1 MSLSGTY
8 AITVKTPLGER
19 NSTLNLIVDGSLITG
34 TIVND
39 KGSFDLTNGTV
50 NDHQIEFDTVLST
63 MLGELKAHIQCT
75 IIDDSLTGMIKLSL
89 GEFQVI
95 GHKTDTI

>member
-8 AITVKTPLGER
+8 AITVKTPLGDR

-50 NDHQIEFDTVLST
+50 NDNQIEFDTVLST

-75 IIDDSLTGMIKLSL
+75 IIDELLNGLIKLSL
-89 GEFQVI
+89 GEFEVI
-95 GHKTDTI
+95 GCKIDPI